1 MQANISSW
9 SIWKDG
15 IGIIIMIR
23 IKLTFTNDVTQ
34 TYLAKEI
41 YKDENRIIIRTE
53 FGFRNFEL
61 KFVESIVCIG

>member
-1 MQANISSW
+1 
-9 SIWKDG
+9 
-15 IGIIIMIR
+15 MIR

-61 KFVESIVCIG
+61 KFVESIVCMS